1 MYTVFTLFCTR
12 LTVLFHLLDF
22 DGVSLSVIPSNELV
36 SKELGTLVINVS
48 SVPAATEIR
57 LSRNNVVLFSSSNG
71 NLNKSIGTVT
81 VNENNHIQYV
91 FTVDKSWNTTV
102 TAYAKHSL
110 GSNTSTQVITVLG
123 ELCDKFVVK

>member
-1 MYTVFTLFCTR
+1 M
-12 LTVLFHLLDF
+12 FHLLDF

-71 NLNKSIGTVT
+71 NLNKSIGTDVT

-102 TAYAKHSL
+102 TAYAKHPL
-110 GSNTSTQVITVLG
+110 GSNTSTQVITVVG

>member
-1 MYTVFTLFCTR
+1 M
-12 LTVLFHLLDF
+12 
-22 DGVSLSVIPSNELV
+22 SLSVIPSNELV

-71 NLNKSIGTVT
+71 NLNRPIGTVI
-81 VNENNHIQYV
+81 VNDNNYIQYI
-91 FTVDKSWNTTV
+91 FTVDKSWNTMV
-102 TAYAKHSL
+102 TAYAKHPL